1 MFLIS
6 TGRLFH
12 SFGAADWKA
21 RSPGV
26 GRHRALADT
35 NRVAFLGLRLYL
47 DWGAT
52 AIRSTPKAICKGIA
66 SLQVVQIRPRKGV
79 HTTSESAACSFSGQ
93 IWTYFGPILGQI
105 PFISLQCRGSKP
117 SNFAIFLVFLSIK
130 AC

>member
-12 SFGAADWKA
+12 SFGAADGKA

-35 NRVAFLGLRLYL
+35 NRVAFLDLRLYL

-52 AIRSTPKAICKGIA
+52 AIRSTPKAICKGI
-66 SLQVVQIRPRKGV
+66 LL
-79 HTTSESAACSFSGQ
+79 SFSGR
-93 IWTYFGPILGQI
+93 TLV
-105 PFISLQCRGSKP
+105 CRGSK
-117 SNFAIFLVFLSIK
+117 SHRERGSILP
-130 AC
+130 ANLRPVPFRA